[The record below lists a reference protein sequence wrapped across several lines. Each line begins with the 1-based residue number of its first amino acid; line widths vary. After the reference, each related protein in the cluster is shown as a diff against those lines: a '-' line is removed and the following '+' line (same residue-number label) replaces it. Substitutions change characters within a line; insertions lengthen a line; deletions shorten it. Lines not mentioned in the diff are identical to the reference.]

1 MKIKLS
7 PLILFLILLII
18 LTISVIF
25 RPTSE
30 SFLSKEFLDFQ
41 VDWITGVNDTF
52 TWEQATN
59 KGKIVPNQGIMRGF
73 YKIPTSYSNG
83 MKINLYDKDGNHYTT
98 TMTGTYNG
106 PKYTI
111 VTNSAPPSPSVT
123 ITFAGPVKLP
133 ITELP
138 PLSQLS
144 SKFNIYANT
153 TINGNLGN
161 PYSTNVDV
169 SECQSNCDENA
180 TCHGFVYDADK
191 KSCWLHD
198 ENILINSRKSTT
210 SNFIMGVIQ
219 PSNVEYKSY
228 GKFNVEGN
236 DLTTSYSIAPTQ
248 DSCETS
254 CSENPKCYG
263 YVYIHNS
270 DPQQKCYHKSYD
282 VYNAPMTSD
291 PSVTEF
297 KVKNTPTMGNTFF
310 DLDGDN
316 KQDTATIAKQ
326 KSGTSYSSS
335 LASKLGSQVTNQAQN
350 SATIATKKADLASA
364 NKLLEL
370 DDLNKKSVH
379 NSELDDELA
388 KLKTKLA
395 AQLATITDLTGK
407 ISEGTG
413 ASDGIRDANG
423 NLIKA
428 TDSTLAGAASST
440 IKNIAQQIL
449 NYIQSANIVDL
460 NTDIQAKI
468 SNIYSINLA
477 SNDAATQLENYE
489 KVLYASQVYIT
500 KLTDKLAKIKTKD
513 NTVGSSI
520 LTNLTGLITSQNQS
534 LIDTIGQFDTTILDG
549 TKMYYKDRQIYN
561 LAYINKYLLIV
572 YLIFVCIIGYFLYRK
587 PISIYWRVGYF
598 LLFLTFPF
606 FASKAE
612 NWIIAII
619 KYSYSLLTG
628 TVYNRRNNDNK

>member
-30 SFLSKEFLDFQ
+30 SFLSQEFLDFQ

-73 YKIPTSYSNG
+73 YKIPTSYSDG

-98 TMTGTYNG
+98 TTTGTYNG

-144 SKFNIYANT
+144 SEFNIYANT
-153 TINGNLGN
+153 TINGDLGN
-161 PYSTNVDV
+161 PYYTDIDV
-169 SECQSNCDENA
+169 SKCQSNCDENA
-180 TCHGFVYDADK
+180 ICHGFVYGVDQ
-191 KSCWLHD
+191 KSCWLQNK
-198 ENILINSRKSTT
+198 EVLTNSRKTTT
-210 SNFIMGVIQ
+210 SNFIMGVIK

-228 GKFNVEGN
+228 GKSNSVGS
-236 DLTTSYSIAPTQ
+236 DLTTSYYIAPTQ

-254 CSENPKCYG
+254 CSENPECYG
-263 YVYIHNS
+263 YVYIKNS

-282 VYNAPMTSD
+282 VYNARMTSD

-297 KVKNTPTMGNTFF
+297 KVKKTPTTGNTFF
-310 DLDGDN
+310 DLDIN
-316 KQDTATIAKQ
+316 NQQDTAMIAKQ
-326 KSGTSYSSS
+326 KIGTKYSGS
-335 LASKLGSQVTNQAQN
+335 LASKLSNQITNQAQN
-350 SATIATKKADLASA
+350 SATIATLGDNLVSA

-370 DDLNKKSVH
+370 DDSNKKSVH
-379 NSELDDELA
+379 KTELDDELA
-388 KLKTKLA
+388 KLKEKLVA
-395 AQLATITDLTGK
+395 NLAKIASLTGK

-413 ASDGIRDANG
+413 TSDGIRDANG

-428 TDSTLAGAASST
+428 TDSALAGVASST

-449 NYIQSANIVDL
+449 NDIQSANIAELD
-460 NTDIQAKI
+460 NEIQDKI
-468 SNIYSINLA
+468 SNIYSINFETT
-477 SNDAATQLENYE
+477 DAATQLSNYE
-489 KVLYASQVYIT
+489 QVLYASQVYIT
-500 KLTDKLAKIKTKD
+500 ELTEQLANLTLKD
-513 NTVGSSI
+513 NTVGSSL
-520 LTNLTGLITSQNQS
+520 LTNLTGLITSQHQS

-549 TKMYYKDRQIYN
+549 TKMYYQDRQIYN
-561 LAYINKYLLIV
+561 LAYINKYLLVI
-572 YLIFVCIIGYFLYRK
+572 YLIFVCIIGYFLYQK

-598 LLFLTFPF
+598 MLFLTFPF

-612 NWIIAII
+612 NWIITII
-619 KYSYSLLTG
+619 KYGYSLLTG
-628 TVYNRRNNDNK
+628 TIYNRRNN